1 MQAVREHDGI
11 VRVAAWN
18 AYSWLIHGFA
28 TRSVGDFRGRCDD
41 EAVTR
46 IFGGGKATATPRQ
59 VHSNRVARAD
69 CGWGNTRPEADAVVT
84 DRSGLLAGVRT
95 ADCAPVLLV
104 DPARRAVAAVH
115 AGWRG
120 AVAGVLENALD
131 RLNSEFGSQPE
142 DIEAAVGPAIGSC
155 CFEVGPAVA
164 ARFAPECVIPRKPR
178 PHVDLAAAVR
188 RRLEQRGVPRV
199 FYVAQC
205 TKCNSDRFFS
215 HRGEGVGAGRAL
227 SAIGIR

>member
-1 MQAVREHDGI
+1 MVDPRFLDALGRRFQKPLRRRGRDPHLRRRQGNG
-11 VRVAAWN
+11 N
-18 AYSWLIHGFA
+18 APPSSLEPRRAGRLRLGEYAPRSRCGRYRSMRPPRRGAHCRLRAGFA
-28 TRSVGDFRGRCDD
+28 CRSRAQSGR
-41 EAVTR
+41 R
-46 IFGGGKATATPRQ
+46 
-59 VHSNRVARAD
+59 
-69 CGWGNTRPEADAVVT
+69 
-84 DRSGLLAGVRT
+84 RSCRL
-95 ADCAPVLLV
+95 
-104 DPARRAVAAVH
+104 ARR
-115 AGWRG
+115 RC
-120 AVAGVLENALD
+120 GVLENALD

-215 HRGEGVGAGRAL
+215 HRGEGAGAGRAL